1 MSKKDKKLKKAKQ
14 SSDTESDQQQ
24 TNDQQQQNDS
34 EFPTDWDVE
43 VYRREYESE
52 EHWLLRK
59 RFMEVH
65 KDKFPEDKLVCL
77 AQVFTNM
84 EFMGCKYPAET
95 MAMVAEL
102 SKEVAKEFREGR
114 ANRLKRT
121 FVAASDAAE
130 ARAKGR
136 RSTQQTNEGQNTQQ
150 LQGQKRKHFDIGGD
164 NMDEMQ
170 APPAKKTPQTDLFA
184 GLKYNRFIVFLNGGR
199 QCLQLS
205 AQRSNVLYEE
215 KEVPAENNI
224 KKVEVRL
231 NNQVVAVATGENL
244 KTAKANA
251 FNKALETLQTECYS
265 IKPGR
270 KTIKIEKDNNKA
282 VCEVISSEVDA
293 ASEDK
298 KLDDNNKGFRMMKMM
313 GWSGGGL
320 GSKKQG
326 REDPVAYLFKSNRSG
341 LGKEDCKMDKQYF
354 KNILRNYVESE
365 DIRELQF
372 EPTFTKEERALL
384 HEIAKNFNLR
394 SSSYGQGEQRR
405 LIITKKTITDNQ
417 ILHEVLINK
426 NPRFMDRYLVQVPQS
441 KSELFPDHTETLT
454 L

>member
-1 MSKKDKKLKKAKQ
+1 MSKKDKKLKKAKPNADQ
-14 SSDTESDQQQ
+14 EANQTE
-24 TNDQQQQNDS
+24 TNDKQQQNDS
-34 EFPTDWDVE
+34 EFPTDWDVD

-59 RFMEVH
+59 RFMEFH

-102 SKEVAKEFREGR
+102 SKEVAKEFRAGR

-136 RSTQQTNEGQNTQQ
+136 RSAQQTNDGQSTQQ
-150 LQGQKRKHFDIGGD
+150 LQGQKRKHFDIGSTG
-164 NMDEMQ
+164 ETQ
-170 APPAKKTPQTDLFA
+170 PPTKKMPQVDLFS
-184 GLKYNRFIVFLNGGR
+184 GLKHKQFILFLNGGR
-199 QCLQLS
+199 QCIQLS
-205 AQRSNVLYEE
+205 AQRSHVPFEE
-215 KEVPAENNI
+215 KEIPAENNI
-224 KKVEVRL
+224 KKVEIRL
-231 NNQVVAVATGENL
+231 NNNVVALATGENL
-244 KTAKANA
+244 KLAKANA
-251 FNKALETLQTECYS
+251 FTCALEKLQNECYT
-265 IKPGR
+265 IKQNPDR
-270 KTIKIEKDNNKA
+270 QTIKIEKNNNKA
-282 VCEVISSEVDA
+282 VCEVIKSEVDA
-293 ASEDK
+293 ASVDK

-326 REDPVAYLFKSNRSG
+326 REDPVEYLFKSNRSG

-354 KNILRNYVESE
+354 KNILRNYVESD

-384 HEIAKNFNLR
+384 HEIAKNFNLK

-426 NPRFMDRYLVQVPQS
+426 NTRFLDRYLVQVP
-441 KSELFPDHTETLT
+441 KCKRHIFPDHTETLT

>member
-14 SSDTESDQQQ
+14 NQDSDDQQQ
-24 TNDQQQQNDS
+24 TNETQQQGNDS

-84 EFMGCKYPAET
+84 EFMGCKYPSET
-95 MAMVAEL
+95 MVMVAEL
-102 SKEVAKEFREGR
+102 SKEVAKEFRAGR

-136 RSTQQTNEGQNTQQ
+136 RSTQQTNEGQTTQH
-150 LQGQKRKHFDIGGD
+150 GQKRKHFDIGG
-164 NMDEMQ
+164 NDEAQ
-170 APPAKKTPQTDLFA
+170 PPTKKTPQVDLFA
-184 GLKYNRFIVFLNGGR
+184 GLKHNNFILFLNGGR
-199 QCLQLS
+199 QCLQIS
-205 AQRSNVLYEE
+205 AQRSGFPYEE
-215 KEVPAENNI
+215 KEVPEKNV
-224 KKVEVRL
+224 KKVEIRL
-231 NNQVVAVATGENL
+231 GNKLVASATGENVKL
-244 KTAKANA
+244 AKANA
-251 FNKALETLQTECYS
+251 FTKALEKLQSECYS
-265 IKPGR
+265 IKQNPNR
-270 KTIKIEKDNNKA
+270 KTIKIEKNNNKA
-282 VCEVISSEVDA
+282 VCEVIKSEVDA

-320 GSKKQG
+320 GSKQQG
-326 REDPVAYLFKSNRSG
+326 REDPVSYLLKSNRSG
-341 LGKEDCKMDKQYF
+341 LGKDDCKMDKQYF

-405 LIITKKTITDNQ
+405 LIITKKTITDRQ

-426 NPRFMDRYLVQVPQS
+426 NPRFLDRYLIQVPQS
-441 KSELFPDHTETLT
+441 KSELYPNHTETLT